1 MRTLLNFPVGKKQDI
16 IDSQA
21 IHNNV
26 VSTFK
31 KQNQK
36 IEKRLSACMR
46 EIQQQMS
53 TQRSDKL
60 AAKLTLEP
68 NKILIMIKPSL
79 EK

>member
-1 MRTLLNFPVGKKQDI
+1 MRTLLNFPVGKKQKVVV
-16 IDSQA
+16 SQA
-21 IHNNV
+21 IHGNV
-26 VSTFK
+26 VSTIK

-36 IEKRLSACMR
+36 IEKRLSDCMR

-53 TQRSDKL
+53 IQRSNKL
-60 AAKLTLEP
+60 ADKLTLES